1 MATPGKAGS
10 GPVEEKGE
18 FRSGSPTGAT
28 LIAGT
33 TFEARSAIYA
43 DVDGMAI
50 FEGDIALGTVEQLEA
65 ANQAARDAVGSD
77 PGLIAHG
84 VGITGASYRWPDCT
98 VPYTVDPSLPNAQRV
113 PDAIAHWETN
123 TNLTFV
129 ERTAANQAQYANWVH
144 FVDEGGCWSYVGM
157 RGWGEQ
163 KISISAGCP
172 LGSVIHEIGH
182 AVGLWH
188 EQSREDRDLFVTI
201 HWENILEGRE
211 HNFAQHI
218 SDGDDLGAYDYD
230 SIMHYPR
237 WAFSKNGQDT
247 ISPVDP
253 NAQIGQRNGLSPGDI
268 AAVGMMYPGCGKQP
282 WEDIVKKP
290 SNEPIKP
297 AWRDPIKPLWRDPIK
312 PLWRDPVKP
321 VWQDP
326 PKPLRDPVKIPADPI
341 QPGGRITRPGLT
353 GTSGLRPFSLATP
366 HHVGGTGPSGGQD
379 LEELRLQI
387 LEVEAAIAAAQA
399 SAADASLEVARLGR
413 YLDGLVAAFQ
423 HASGDPGT
431 SV

>member
-1 MATPGKAGS
+1 MATPSTGS
-10 GPVEEKGE
+10 NGPVEEKGE
-18 FRSGSPTGAT
+18 FRSGAPSGAT
-28 LIAGT
+28 LIGGT

-50 FEGDIALGTVEQLEA
+50 FEGDIALGTIEQLEA
-65 ANQAARDAVGSD
+65 ANQAARDAAGAD
-77 PGLIAHG
+77 PGLVAHG
-84 VGITGASYRWPDCT
+84 VGITGAGYRWPDCT
-98 VPYTVDPSLPNAQRV
+98 VPYTVDPNLPNAQRV
-113 PDAIAHWETN
+113 PDAIAHWEAN
-123 TNLTFV
+123 TNLKFV
-129 ERTAANQAQYANWVH
+129 ERTTANQAQYANWVH

-157 RGWGEQ
+157 RGWGQQ

-201 HWENILEGRE
+201 HWENIIEGRE

-218 SDGDDLGAYDYD
+218 TDGDDLGAYDYD

-247 ISPVDP
+247 ITPVDP
-253 NAQIGQRNGLSPGDI
+253 NATIGQRNGLSPGDI
-268 AAVGMMYPGCGKQP
+268 AAVDMMYPGCGKKA

-290 SNEPIKP
+290 ASEPIKR
-297 AWRDPIKPLWRDPIK
+297 AWHDPIK

-326 PKPLRDPVKIPADPI
+326 PKPLRDPIKVVGDPI
-341 QPGGRITRPGLT
+341 QPTTGRITRPGVT
-353 GTSGLRPFSLATP
+353 GTGSVRPFSLATP
-366 HHVGGTGPSGGQD
+366 HHVGDGGAGD
-379 LEELRLQI
+379 AYLEELRVQI
-387 LEVEAAIAAAQA
+387 LEVEAALAAAQS
-399 SAADASLEVARLGR
+399 SAADASVEVARLSR
-413 YLDGLVAAFQ
+413 YHADLVEAYQ
-423 HASGDPGT
+423 QASGGQGT